1 MRPYWHRPAHISIA
15 VYLYSVIGIP
25 RDYLESGASLLEHLR
40 QFRWATRFGR
50 QDCDGSVRLIGIR
63 HDDIATCDESAA
75 ER

>member
-25 RDYLESGASLLEHLR
+25 CDHLESGASLLEHLR
-40 QFRWATRFGR
+40 QFRWTTRFGR
-50 QDCDGSVRLIGIR
+50 QDRDGSVRLIGIR